1 MINISL
7 LSAWSI
13 FVALFGVT
21 LNAFVTTPYTKV
33 AYLVNETKMKR
44 HKIKE
49 TIGRIAN
56 FLIIIGTVGQLVS
69 NLISS

>member
-21 LNAFVTTPYTKV
+21 LNAIVTTPYTKV
-33 AYLVNETKMKR
+33 AYLAGETEIKQR
-44 HKIKE
+44 KIKE

-56 FLIIIGTVGQLVS
+56 VFIIIGTGGQLVS